1 MSGVAAAS
9 REGCSV
15 TTAPQKP
22 QDAPVMDGGLP
33 RSGPRPASPDLPN
46 DSMALAMEGAED
58 CQELL
63 DQVEQ
68 CGDFGWEQDSEAL
81 RLGRQE
87 AKLTLSADSV
97 RAYLKQI
104 GKVALLSAQEEVELA
119 KRIEAGLYAAERLRR
134 AEEMAEKL
142 SSALRRDLRWI
153 VRDGQRANNHLV
165 GPICASSS
173 RWRSVTPV
181 EVCHFWI

>member
-1 MSGVAAAS
+1 
-9 REGCSV
+9 
-15 TTAPQKP
+15 
-22 QDAPVMDGGLP
+22 
-33 RSGPRPASPDLPN
+33 
-46 DSMALAMEGAED
+46 MEGAED

-68 CGDFGWEQDSEAL
+68 CGDFGWEEGSEAL

-104 GKVALLSAQEEVELA
+104 GNVALLTAQEEVELA

-134 AEEMAEKL
+134 AEMAEKL
-142 SSALRRDLRWI
+142 SPALRRDLRWI
-153 VRDGQRANNHLV
+153 VATESVPTITWWR
-165 GPICASSS
+165 PICASSS

-181 EVCHFWI
+181 AACHSWI